1 MQGTAFTKAQ
11 MQGTAHCVAQECR
24 STEKEGNLQ
33 GKRRRVGSSG
43 PSDHRG
49 FFSQCPGTWGL
60 TCTPMNLSEFQ
71 SPQ

>member
-33 GKRRRVGSSG
+33 GKRRRVGSRG
-43 PSDHRG
+43 PSDH
-49 FFSQCPGTWGL
+49 
-60 TCTPMNLSEFQ
+60 
-71 SPQ
+71 